1 MRAHGENEKPGVIQA
16 GGWWCQTVKAPLRSA
31 GGEAVPQGRTK
42 GQLEQKDPGHSGEKG
57 EEERILHEG
66 PEALGQH
73 WGLWLGA
80 LDMI

>member
-1 MRAHGENEKPGVIQA
+1 MSDSKSATWECRRGGSAPGEN
-16 GGWWCQTVKAPLRSA
+16 
-31 GGEAVPQGRTK
+31 QGSVRAKRPRTF
-42 GQLEQKDPGHSGEKG
+42 GEKG